1 MICEFSLILFLAAGA
16 PQIAEDLPNEN
27 VCRTMGET
35 MLRVTPAFKSF
46 ECKPQITKQGKC
58 YHHGKR

>member
-27 VCRTMGET
+27 VCRTMGAQI
-35 MLRVTPAFKSF
+35 LRITPAFKSF
-46 ECKPQITKQGKC
+46 DCQPQVTKEGKC
-58 YHHGKR
+58 IHYGKE